1 MDKDMVLMHLRLE
14 FTETSKDR
22 GVFIVEI
29 EQTRRARKGRAR
41 QRDSYTYRTP
51 AVKGPDFNGS
61 RLIGFLE
68 LITSQFRADAAL
80 LDDELTETG
89 KEGLSAR

>member
-14 FTETSKDR
+14 FTETRQER
-22 GVFIVEI
+22 GVYIVEV
-29 EQTRRARKGRAR
+29 EQTRRARKGHAR

-51 AVKGPDFNGS
+51 QRKGPDWNGE

-68 LITSQFRADAAL
+68 LILSQYKADAAL
-80 LDDELTETG
+80 LSGHDTETD
-89 KEGLSAR
+89 EDD